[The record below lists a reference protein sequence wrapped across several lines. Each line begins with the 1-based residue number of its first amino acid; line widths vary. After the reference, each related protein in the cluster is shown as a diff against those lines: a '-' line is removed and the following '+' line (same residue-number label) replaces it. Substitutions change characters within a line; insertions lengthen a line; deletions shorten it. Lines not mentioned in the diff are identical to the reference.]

1 MQNHTETN
9 TGPQQP
15 APMQQTKGGY
25 YTVNLEIDGKK
36 LPYVVFAVSEFDA
49 ARKVKYETGCLVTD
63 RDVEGPYHRYI

>member
-1 MQNHTETN
+1 MQNNAEANQEAFYHT
-9 TGPQQP
+9 GL
-15 APMQQTKGGY
+15 QQTKGGY

-63 RDVEGPYHRYI
+63 RDVEGPYQRYL